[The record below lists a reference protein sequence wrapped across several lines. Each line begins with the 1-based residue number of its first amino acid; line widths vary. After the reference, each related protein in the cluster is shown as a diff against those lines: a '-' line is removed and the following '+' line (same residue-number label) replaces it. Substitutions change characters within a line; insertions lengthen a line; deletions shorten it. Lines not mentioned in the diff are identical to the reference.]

1 VVVAVVII
9 IAFVLVIVV
18 VIVLQKKKTA
28 AAKDADLITGASAP
42 PGTDPPA
49 QMAEMVVIIPSAAAA
64 PAEEEAAAAAPAEE
78 EAAAAAPAEE
88 EAAAAAPAEEEAAAE
103 QIANECAAKYPL
115 IKVDLAHGHL
125 ITLKSLKFL
134 PNSADPEEP
143 ELFEALLQQL
153 GACMILANDPPYERD
168 IHLVIGGHTD
178 CPKEKATTSYFINL
192 SNKRAES
199 VKAHLV
205 KMHPKLDASHLY
217 PKGYGGARPI
227 PGAIVGE
234 GDRPNMRITF
244 EATVASAVDAI
255 IAAEVVYEGLAPA
268 EKEAAAAP
276 AEEEA
281 AAAAPAEK
289 EAAAAP
295 AEEEAAE

>member
-49 QMAEMVVIIPSAAAA
+49 QMAEMVVIIPS
-64 PAEEEAAAAAPAEE
+64 
-78 EAAAAAPAEE
+78 
-88 EAAAAAPAEEEAAAE
+88 AAAAPAEEEAAAE

-199 VKAHLV
+199 VKAHLMM
-205 KMHPKLDASHLY
+205 MHPELDASHLY

-244 EATVASAVDAI
+244 ETTVASTVGAI
-255 IAAEVVYEGLAPA
+255 IAVEVVYEGL
-268 EKEAAAAP
+268 E
-276 AEEEA
+276 
-281 AAAAPAEK
+281 
-289 EAAAAP
+289 
-295 AEEEAAE
+295 

>member
-1 VVVAVVII
+1 VYTGPPRTDSPTKAPTTAPTKSPTEAPTTAPTKSPTTAPSTAEPTTAPSTADAAAFHETPEGIAVITVAVIVILITIVILLLIIVII
-9 IAFVLVIVV
+9 IILVV
-18 VIVLQKKKTA
+18 VCLRKKTMKVNA
-28 AAKDADLITGASAP
+28 AP
-42 PGTDPPA
+42 V
-49 QMAEMVVIIPSAAAA
+49 AEMIVTESVPVGGFKSKPDPVVSM
-64 PAEEEAAAAAPAEE
+64 E
-78 EAAAAAPAEE
+78 
-88 EAAAAAPAEEEAAAE
+88 E

-125 ITLKSLKFL
+125 IPLKSLEFL

-143 ELFEALLQQL
+143 ELFDNLLQEL
-153 GACMILANDPPYERD
+153 GACMILANDHLPDERD

-199 VKAHLV
+199 VKAHLMQ
-205 KMHPKLDASHLY
+205 MHPELDASHLY

-244 EATVASAVDAI
+244 ETSVASAVGAI
-255 IAAEVVYEGLAPA
+255 IAAEVVYEGL
-268 EKEAAAAP
+268 E
-276 AEEEA
+276 
-281 AAAAPAEK
+281 
-289 EAAAAP
+289 
-295 AEEEAAE
+295 

>member
-1 VVVAVVII
+1 MVPILVILITIVIVII
-9 IAFVLVIVV
+9 IIILVLVC
-18 VIVLQKKKTA
+18 LRKKT
-28 AAKDADLITGASAP
+28 KKVDTAP
-42 PGTDPPA
+42 
-49 QMAEMVVIIPSAAAA
+49 MAEMVVMEEV
-64 PAEEEAAAAAPAEE
+64 PAVVSVEQ
-78 EAAAAAPAEE
+78 
-88 EAAAAAPAEEEAAAE
+88 

-125 ITLKSLKFL
+125 IPLKSLEFL

-143 ELFEALLQQL
+143 ELFDALLQQL
-153 GACMILANDPPYERD
+153 GACMILANDHLPDERD

-205 KMHPKLDASHLY
+205 KMHPELDASHLY

-255 IAAEVVYEGLAPA
+255 ITAEVVYEGL
-268 EKEAAAAP
+268 E
-276 AEEEA
+276 
-281 AAAAPAEK
+281 
-289 EAAAAP
+289 
-295 AEEEAAE
+295 